1 MAPVFGVSTLRFLV
15 LLVPIVLDHV
25 LGTVHLAAERGPVLA
40 IFTDPLQEEF
50 TLGIRDLV
58 PVQARL
64 EVVVPPL
71 AALLCVPGAVL
82 SGDLDPVDLSLVFKS
97 ADQE

>member
-1 MAPVFGVSTLRFLV
+1 M
-15 LLVPIVLDHV
+15 LLVPVVLDHV
-25 LGTVHLAAERGPVLA
+25 LGTVQDAAERGPVLA
-40 IFTDPLQEEF
+40 VFEDPCEECC
-50 TLGIRDLV
+50 TLDIRDLV

-71 AALLCVPGAVL
+71 AALLCVSGAVL
-82 SGDLDPVDLSLVFKS
+82 AGDLDPVDLGLSFIS